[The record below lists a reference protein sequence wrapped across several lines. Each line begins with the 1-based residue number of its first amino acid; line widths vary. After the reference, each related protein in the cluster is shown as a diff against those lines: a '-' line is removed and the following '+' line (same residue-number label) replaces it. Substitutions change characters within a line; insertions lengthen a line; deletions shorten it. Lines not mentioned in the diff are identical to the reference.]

1 MSGPP
6 QITGWSSITVVGGNT
21 AKDATGG
28 SCAIMDF
35 DKNYKSDWLKVQMVR
50 RFNVAYIELNYP
62 RYQRR
67 MLNVF
72 LSFY

>member
-35 DKNYKSDWLKVQMVR
+35 DKNLQIRLVKSSNGAPV
-50 RFNVAYIELNYP
+50 
-62 RYQRR
+62 
-67 MLNVF
+67 
-72 LSFY
+72 